1 VRFIQLERVGLAVVS
16 NFKKTVYT
24 VAVHDLIHR
33 PGEMREFDMTFE
45 VPENLGEGVIAVKA
59 GSEMSVFV
67 RFEGLH
73 DGILASTE
81 VSAIAEGECVRCL
94 TEVTK
99 QVEVTFQ
106 DVFAYSYDEAFD
118 YQVHEDH
125 IDLEPMIR
133 DAVVLSLPFQP
144 VCRRDCPGLDPVTGE
159 RLADQPDQEPQT
171 AVDPRWAALAGFEAS
186 ASSDDS
192 SSTPKNLDNNA

>member
-1 VRFIQLERVGLAVVS
+1 VRFIQLERVGLGVVS

-125 IDLEPMIR
+125 IDL
-133 DAVVLSLPFQP
+133 
-144 VCRRDCPGLDPVTGE
+144 VTGE